1 MTDLCRSWLSE
12 EAPARRLAVVRILV
26 GSYAAV
32 FIAIRSFHWLDV
44 ARLPERRFDP
54 VGVLGALTRPLPP
67 TMVGLLA
74 AVALALAVAFLLGWR
89 FRIVAPLF
97 TLVLLV
103 LTTHGNSWGQIL
115 HTENLLVLHVIILAF
130 SPADAA
136 YAVGRREP
144 VDEVSRHEYG
154 WALRIMTL
162 VVVVAYLIAGLAK
175 LRNGGFDW
183 LTGDVLRNQV
193 AHDNLRKIVLGDV
206 HSPVGAWLVQFGWL
220 FPPMAIASVLVELG
234 APVVLLGGRWRTAWA
249 GAAWAFHVG
258 VLALMAILFP
268 YPISGI
274 AFVSMLPVEKLADR
288 VTGRRHLSRRAAAS
302 GEPLTD
308 PGSLG
313 SFEQQVD

>member
-1 MTDLCRSWLSE
+1 MTAMCRSWLSE

-26 GSYAAV
+26 GAYAVV
-32 FIAIRSFHWLDV
+32 FISIRTFHWLDL

-54 VGVLGALTRPLPP
+54 VGALGWLADPWSSGVVILLS
-67 TMVGLLA
+67 VLA
-74 AVALALAVAFLLGWR
+74 AAGAVAFVLGWR
-89 FRIVAPLF
+89 FRIIAPLF
-97 TLVLLV
+97 AVLLLI

-115 HTENLLVLHVIILAF
+115 HTENLLVIHVIILAF

-136 YAVGRREP
+136 YAVGRRTAVEDAP
-144 VDEVSRHEYG
+144 SHEYG

-162 VVVVAYLIAGLAK
+162 VVVIAYVIAGLAK

-206 HSPVGAWLVQFGWL
+206 HSPIGAWLVQFGWL
-220 FPPMAIASVLVELG
+220 FPPMAVASVFVELG
-234 APVVLLGGRWRTAWA
+234 APIVLLGGRWKTAWVS
-249 GAAWAFHVG
+249 AAWAFHIG

-274 AFVSMLPVEKLADR
+274 AFVSMLPVERLADR
-288 VTGRRHLSRRAAAS
+288 VAGWRSRTGGTRGAVR
-302 GEPLTD
+302 
-308 PGSLG
+308 LG
-313 SFEQQVD
+313 GTEA

>member
-1 MTDLCRSWLSE
+1 MRDLCRSWLSE

-26 GSYAAV
+26 GLYATV
-32 FIAIRSFHWLDV
+32 FVAIRSFHWLDV
-44 ARLPERRFDP
+44 ARLPIRRFDP
-54 VGVLGALTRPLPP
+54 VGVLGGLTGPLSPTVVAALSGAT
-67 TMVGLLA
+67 LLA
-74 AVALALAVAFLLGWR
+74 AAAFTLGWR
-89 FRIVAPLF
+89 FRLVAPVFAAL
-97 TLVLLV
+97 LLV
-103 LTTHGNSWGQIL
+103 MTTHGNSWGQIL

-136 YAVGRREP
+136 YAIGRRSG
-144 VDEVSRHEYG
+144 VDEVHRHEYG
-154 WALRIMTL
+154 WALRVMTL
-162 VVVVAYLIAGLAK
+162 VVVIAYVIAGLAK

-234 APVVLLGGRWRTAWA
+234 APVVLLGGRWKRAWA

-288 VTGRRHLSRRAAAS
+288 VASWRAPGAVA
-302 GEPLTD
+302 GDRPPVMGD
-308 PGSLG
+308 PP
-313 SFEQQVD
+313 

>member
-1 MTDLCRSWLSE
+1 MRDLCRTWLSE

-26 GSYAAV
+26 GAYAVV
-32 FIAIRSFHWLDV
+32 FVALRSFHWLDL
-44 ARLPERRFDP
+44 ARLPDRRFDP
-54 VGVLGALTRPLPP
+54 VGALGWLNDPLSSGVVTVLS
-67 TMVGLLA
+67 V
-74 AVALALAVAFLLGWR
+74 VALAGAVAFVIGWR
-89 FRIVAPLF
+89 FRIVAPAFAML
-97 TLVLLV
+97 LLV

-136 YAVGRREP
+136 YALGRKAP
-144 VDEVSRHEYG
+144 IDDAPRHEYG

-162 VVVVAYLIAGLAK
+162 VVVIAYVIAGLAK

-206 HSPVGAWLVQFGWL
+206 HSPIGAWLVQFGWL
-220 FPPMAIASVLVELG
+220 FPPMAIASVFVELG

-268 YPISGI
+268 YQISGI
-274 AFVSMLPVEKLADR
+274 AFVSMLPAEKLADR
-288 VTGRRHLSRRAAAS
+288 VTAWRKRH
-302 GEPLTD
+302 ELTNSPD
-308 PGSLG
+308 GKPSPIAR
-313 SFEQQVD
+313 QV

>member
-1 MTDLCRSWLSE
+1 MKDLCRSWLSE

-26 GSYAAV
+26 GLYATV
-32 FIAIRSFHWLDV
+32 FVAIRTFHWLDV
-44 ARLPERRFDP
+44 ARLPVRRFDP
-54 VGVLGALTRPLPP
+54 VGVLGGLGGPLSPA
-67 TMVGLLA
+67 TVAGLSGMALLA
-74 AVALALAVAFLLGWR
+74 AVAFTLGWR
-89 FRIVAPLF
+89 FRWVAPVFASL
-97 TLVLLV
+97 LLV

-136 YAVGRREP
+136 YAIGRRGP
-144 VDEVSRHEYG
+144 HDDTPRHDYG

-162 VVVVAYLIAGLAK
+162 VVVIAYVIAGLAK

-193 AHDNLRKIVLGDV
+193 AHDNLRKILLGDV
-206 HSPVGAWLVQFGWL
+206 YSPVGAWLVQFGWL

-234 APVVLLGGRWRTAWA
+234 APVALLGDRWKKVWA

-258 VLALMAILFP
+258 VLAFMAILFP

-274 AFVSMLPVEKLADR
+274 AFVSMLPVERLADR
-288 VTGRRHLSRRAAAS
+288 VIGWRNRADS
-302 GEPLTD
+302 DRPVQENR
-308 PGSLG
+308 
-313 SFEQQVD
+313 

>member
-1 MTDLCRSWLSE
+1 MKDVCRSWLSE
-12 EAPARRLAVVRILV
+12 EAPARRLATVRILV
-26 GSYAAV
+26 GIYATV

-44 ARLPERRFDP
+44 ARLPVRRFDP
-54 VGVLGALTRPLPP
+54 AGVLGGLGEPLSP
-67 TMVGLLA
+67 TTVGLLSV
-74 AVALALAVAFLLGWR
+74 VALAGAVVFLLGWR
-89 FRIVAPLF
+89 FRLVAPVFAVL
-97 TLVLLV
+97 LLV
-103 LTTHGNSWGQIL
+103 LTTHGNSWGQLL

-136 YAVGRREP
+136 YAVGRSGP
-144 VDEVSRHEYG
+144 VDETARHDYG

-162 VVVVAYLIAGLAK
+162 VVVIAYVIAGLAK

-234 APVVLLGGRWRTAWA
+234 APVVLLGGRWKTTWVT
-249 GAAWAFHVG
+249 AAWGFHLG

-288 VTGRRHLSRRAAAS
+288 IKGWRTLR
-302 GEPLTD
+302 TD
-308 PGSLG
+308 RSAGPGSLG